1 MPTVEKIGSANLC
14 SCMFIKE
21 KSAAQ
26 IVNEHGLDDGL
37 SMLSRKTRQ
46 GHRLT
51 RTGAVEEF
59 DSEDI
64 GNMHADTNSA
74 AQNDLCK
81 SLVRLA

>member
-14 SCMFIKE
+14 GCRFIKG

-26 IVNEHGLDDGL
+26 IVDEHGLDDGL
-37 SMLSRKTRQ
+37 SMPSRKTRQ

-59 DSEDI
+59 GNEDI
-64 GNMHADTNSA
+64 GNLHADTNSA
-74 AQNDLCK
+74 ARNDLCK